1 MEAEVLKAVGGI
13 AGIGGLALGVILLL
27 FKDVIG
33 KTVFA
38 GLTRKQSYALL
49 NKIVMAT
56 WSVAV
61 LGIAAWYFGAKNSSS
76 HSTSLSPVPPQASS
90 PTAFPGPPP
99 PLPPGVSSGKSG
111 SSSSASGTGGS
122 TSVQQLPPSD
132 SMSVQQMP
140 PFGSNSVQQLP
151 PSEPG
156 PVSARNT
163 AEKIGENQWRWTI
176 FVDADRDTL
185 SQIACVDYILH
196 PSFDPPVQA
205 SCTSADN
212 FAFSATGWGTFEVGV
227 RIRFRNGTE
236 RQLTHMLT
244 FS

>member
-61 LGIAAWYFGAKNSSS
+61 LGIAAWYFGAKNSPSQPGVL
-76 HSTSLSPVPPQASS
+76 STVPPQASS
-90 PTAFPGPPP
+90 PTTRPGPPP

-111 SSSSASGTGGS
+111 ISSGASGKGGS
-122 TSVQQLPPSD
+122 NSVQQIPLPGATSVQQLPPAETRH
-132 SMSVQQMP
+132 
-140 PFGSNSVQQLP
+140 L
-151 PSEPG
+151 
-156 PVSARNT
+156 SARNT
-163 AEKIGENQWRWTI
+163 AERIGENQWRWTI
-176 FVDADRDTL
+176 FVDADNDTL
-185 SQIACVDYILH
+185 SQIECVDYILH
-196 PSFDPPVQA
+196 PTFDPPVQA
-205 SCTSADN
+205 SCTSENN

-227 RIRFRNGTE
+227 RVRFRNGTE
-236 RQLTHMLT
+236 KQLTHMLT
-244 FS
+244 FA

>member
-38 GLTRKQSYALL
+38 SLTRKQSYALL

-61 LGIAAWYFGAKNSSS
+61 LGIAAWYFGAKNSPSQPAP
-76 HSTSLSPVPPQASS
+76 LSPAPPQPSS
-90 PTAFPGPPP
+90 PAAFPGPPP
-99 PLPPGVSSGKSG
+99 PLPPGLSSGKSG
-111 SSSSASGTGGS
+111 SSSGASGTGESPSVQQAPPAGS
-122 TSVQQLPPSD
+122 TSVQQLPPSETR
-132 SMSVQQMP
+132 P
-140 PFGSNSVQQLP
+140 I
-151 PSEPG
+151 
-156 PVSARNT
+156 SARNT
-163 AEKIGENQWRWTI
+163 AEKIGGNQWRWTI
-176 FVDADRDTL
+176 FIDADRHTL

-205 SCTSADN
+205 SCTAADN

-236 RQLTHMLT
+236 KQLTHMLT